1 VKHAEKVA
9 PVAAAASALAT
20 LACCLPLG
28 IAAAAATASLGAVM
42 SEYRSWLLGGSAV
55 LLVIGVVQLKRVR
68 RTCATRTRGSMV
80 ILAVS
85 TTIVVLVALFPQVVA
100 GLIADWMP

>member
-28 IAAAAATASLGAVM
+28 LAAAAATASLGAVLA
-42 SEYRSWLLGGSAV
+42 EYRPWLLAGSAV
-55 LLVIGVVQLKRVR
+55 LLIAGGVQLSRAQ
-68 RTCATRTRGSMV
+68 RTCATRNRRSV
-80 ILAVS
+80 LVLALS
-85 TTIVVLVALFPQVVA
+85 ASIVVLVALFPQVVA
-100 GLIADWMP
+100 GLVADWLP